1 MPTVVDLHAHSTAS
15 DGKRTPTGLVELAAE
30 RHVDVL
36 ALTDHDTLRGV
47 EEAQAAGRRLGVAV
61 LPGIEISGRWSD
73 GQCHLLAYLPDPV
86 PSAFVAWTNAKE
98 RDREERAREMVE
110 RLRAGGSAIT
120 WDDVRGRAAGNI
132 GRPHVADALVARGEA
147 ASRKAAF
154 ATLIGNGCPAYV
166 PSGKVPPEEA
176 IALAAAAGALVSL
189 AHPYTL
195 NLDGDDLERAV
206 AGFREAGLG
215 AIEAHRGDQAPDVQA
230 AYRDLARRL
239 DLLVTVGSDY
249 HEDEREATRRLGWG
263 GEPGIAEDDLDAL
276 LSRLPGGPGA
286 PAG

>member
-1 MPTVVDLHAHSTAS
+1 MPPVVDLHAHSTAS

-30 RHVDVL
+30 RGVDVL

-86 PSAFVAWTNAKE
+86 PPAFVEWTYAKE

-110 RLRAGGSAIT
+110 RLQAGGSGIT
-120 WDDVRGRAAGNI
+120 WDDVRARAAVNI

-147 ASRKAAF
+147 DDRRHAF
-154 ATLIGNGCPAYV
+154 ATLIGTGCAAYV
-166 PSGKVPPEEA
+166 PSGRVAPEEA
-176 IALAAAAGALVSL
+176 IALAADAGALVSL
-189 AHPYTL
+189 AHPYSL
-195 NLDGDDLERAV
+195 NLEEADLERAV

-215 AIEAHRGDQAPDVQA
+215 AIEAHRGDQEPAAQA